1 MHGSLSNFLMLVA
14 TSLLPE
20 YVQLGQS
27 VVSDTGTAPRRLLG
41 RPLAGGGGRRLGV
54 RDGGDWS
61 AVISVTV
68 ASRDYWKQCRAAFL
82 LRSSHNL

>member
-82 LRSSHNL
+82 LRSYHNL